1 MKTVLLVLVSL
12 SLGLGIGWIVFQQ
25 SEDSETGKRKVLY
38 YQNPMNPTETSQT
51 PMKASDGKDYI
62 PVYEEKEA
70 SINLTTSENHFVVID
85 PSIVQKM
92 GVQIDTV
99 KKGILSRNVRTVGKV
114 EVDETKQR
122 SINSKINGWVEK
134 LYIDFTGKSVS
145 KGQPLMEIYSPELV
159 STQEEYL
166 QALVHEEHME
176 NSTLSGAK
184 TGAVSLVESAKR
196 RLKNWDISDTDIKK
210 LEDSEDVKK
219 TMTLYSPSNGFVL
232 DKMVVQGQNISSG
245 MELLKLADLS
255 TVWILA
261 DVYQHELSSVK
272 IGQNVDVE
280 LSYLSGKK
288 FAGKVTFIYPT
299 MNEETKTAKIRIEVK
314 NSPQIEFKPGMFAT
328 VEINSTSGKQE
339 LIVSDQSIIRTGKND
354 VVIVSIGGGKFDP
367 REVTLGNSFNGYSE
381 VLNGLHA
388 GESYVVSSQFLIDSE
403 SNIKTAIKQML
414 NQEQTKTNLRENL
427 TDSNKEHQH
436 KGSVWVCPMHPNIVR
451 EEAGHCPICNMT
463 LVEKKI

>member
-25 SEDSETGKRKVLY
+25 SDNSEMGERKVLY
-38 YQNPMNPTETSQT
+38 YQNPMNPIETSQT
-51 PMKASDGKDYI
+51 PMKASDGMDYI
-62 PVYEEKEA
+62 PVYEEKTQSA
-70 SINLTTSENHFVVID
+70 KTATDDNHFVVID
-85 PSIVQKM
+85 PSVVQKM

-99 KKGILSRNVRTVGKV
+99 KKGTLSRNVRTVGKV
-114 EVDETKQR
+114 EVDETRQR

-166 QALVHEEHME
+166 QALVHEEHMA
-176 NSTLSGAK
+176 NSTIAGAK

-196 RLKNWDISDTDIKK
+196 RLQNWDISDSDIKK

-232 DKMVVQGQNISSG
+232 DKMVVQGQNVSSG

-261 DVYQHELSSVK
+261 DVYQHELSAVK
-272 IGQNVDVE
+272 IGQPVDVE

-288 FAGKVTFIYPT
+288 FTGKVTFIYPT

-328 VEINSTSGKQE
+328 VEINSGTAKSQ
-339 LIVSDQSIIRTGKND
+339 LIVREQSIIRTGKKD

-367 REVTLGNSFNGYSE
+367 REVTLGNSSDGYSE
-381 VLNGLHA
+381 VLHGLHD

-403 SNIKTAIKQML
+403 SNIKAAITQMMS
-414 NQEQTKTNLRENL
+414 QEQTNTNLTENL
-427 TDSNKEHQH
+427 TDSSKEHQH
-436 KGSVWVCPMHPNIVR
+436 NGSVWVCAMHPQIVR
-451 EEAGHCPICNMT
+451 EAPGHCPICNMT
-463 LVEKKI
+463 LVEKKL